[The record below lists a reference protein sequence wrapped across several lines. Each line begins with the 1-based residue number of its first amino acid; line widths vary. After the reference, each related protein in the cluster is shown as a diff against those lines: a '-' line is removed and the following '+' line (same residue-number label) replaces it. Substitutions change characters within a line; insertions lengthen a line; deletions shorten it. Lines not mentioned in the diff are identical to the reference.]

1 MSFLSRIKWK
11 KCINFDCSNK
21 SVRDLRKKG
30 VRNTLENISRTF
42 EEKKALFSPG
52 RYPHLCFQQA
62 YVASAFSRQDSWAP
76 FTSSLGLTSPSL
88 LNIIIPQSHGLQQP
102 GGGG

>member
-21 SVRDLRKKG
+21 SVQDLRKKG
-30 VRNTLENISRTF
+30 VRKTLENISRTF

-62 YVASAFSRQDSWAP
+62 YVASAFSRQESWAP